1 MDVIKFTFFSTVT
14 HEVDG
19 LVNQMNLLYFAE
31 LMFEQ
36 LNLNHIQNV
45 TMTGIVP
52 IRLIINY
59 IDLLFLDNPSFV
71 FVG

>member
-52 IRLIINY
+52 FRFIINY